1 MLENMEAC
9 NNYGITST
17 STVKLTHILYDIWK
31 LLTLFKS
38 KFGYHCY
45 HHHLFVHLSISQ
57 AQTQPM
63 VASLSACWG
72 LLMQW
77 FRRIYVAVSRP
88 TLAAKHY
95 LLKILAR
102 ISIHLRM
109 THDQWPNICSKIFDR
124 NVIFNQWKWGFS
136 TGRPPQLSSFFC
148 PGTPGPKPP
157 RGVPWRPREL
167 LCRPWGGRKRA
178 RRCWVCP

>member
-1 MLENMEAC
+1 MTFGNCLHFSSPSLD
-9 NNYGITST
+9 ITVIITIFSST
-17 STVKLTHILYDIWK
+17 FPYLRPKPNQWLHPCQPAEVCCRFSTHIGCQ
-31 LLTLFKS
+31 TLF
-38 KFGYHCY
+38 
-45 HHHLFVHLSISQ
+45 
-57 AQTQPM
+57 
-63 VASLSACWG
+63 
-72 LLMQW
+72 
-77 FRRIYVAVSRP
+77 
-88 TLAAKHY
+88 AKNLGQNLHP
-95 LLKILAR
+95 
-102 ISIHLRM
+102 SPM

>member
-1 MLENMEAC
+1 MTFGNCLHFSSPSLD
-9 NNYGITST
+9 ITVSSPSFRPPFHISGPNPT
-17 STVKLTHILYDIWK
+17 NGCILVSLLRFVDAMILKNLCCRFSTHIGCQ
-31 LLTLFKS
+31 TLF
-38 KFGYHCY
+38 
-45 HHHLFVHLSISQ
+45 
-57 AQTQPM
+57 
-63 VASLSACWG
+63 
-72 LLMQW
+72 
-77 FRRIYVAVSRP
+77 
-88 TLAAKHY
+88 AKNLGQNLHP
-95 LLKILAR
+95 
-102 ISIHLRM
+102 SP
-109 THDQWPNICSKIFDR
+109 DQWPNICSKIFDR